1 MNDDAELVE
10 AKAAL
15 AEAIAQM
22 PADLRAVLPTN
33 AEGEPQV
40 EIVHALYRYEGLK
53 PGEVR
58 WIEVR
63 ELSIK
68 DGTRR

>member
-22 PADLRAVLPTN
+22 PADFRALLL
-33 AEGEPQV
+33 
-40 EIVHALYRYEGLK
+40 AL
-53 PGEVR
+53 
-58 WIEVR
+58 
-63 ELSIK
+63 SA
-68 DGTRR
+68 

>member
-33 AEGEPQV
+33 AAGEPQV
-40 EIVHALYRYEGLK
+40 EIVHGLY
-53 PGEVR
+53 
-58 WIEVR
+58 
-63 ELSIK
+63 
-68 DGTRR
+68 